1 MAPGTLKL
9 QQGMLSGGRGRA
21 THICYAE
28 GKVGGGSVE
37 IRVYL

>member
-21 THICYAE
+21 THICLHE
-28 GKVGGGSVE
+28 GGGSAE